1 MSQGKRGESRSSEI
15 AVPLEA
21 MTYGGEAIGR
31 VDGKIIFVQGGI
43 AGERV
48 RAAVTDDRRRF
59 ARARVVEVIDA
70 SPHRVRPRCPHFG
83 FDPTSCGGCQWQHI
97 DTAAQMRFKADIVRE
112 QLERIGRIERASVR
126 ETIPSPDA
134 WAYRNHA
141 RFGVTAEGQA
151 GFQAARSNRIVPIG
165 ECHIVRPPI
174 AEWLRASRQAHS
186 GADWIDVRTSG
197 DGDVTVWEG
206 RLASNLQPFGCAHAL
221 SAAARRGRARR
232 GRPPSSSYLIKGAA
246 FQVSAAS
253 FFQVNTSLIETLVD
267 LVLGGIRLS
276 GGETVLD
283 AYCGVGLFS
292 RFLAPIAGRVI
303 GIESSASAVADARE
317 NLSMFDNVELREGL
331 VESALPGVGDR
342 LDAVVVDPPR
352 AGCAP
357 KVIEAIIRRQVKRL
371 VYVSCDPS
379 TLARD
384 ARRLID
390 GGYELIDVQPLDMFP
405 HTYHI
410 ECVARF
416 ERAGDAPTAGSGYT
430 RA

>member
-1 MSQGKRGESRSSEI
+1 MSERKRGEGQSSEM
-15 AVPLEA
+15 AVQLEA

-31 VDGKIIFVQGGI
+31 VDGKTIFVRGGI

-83 FDPTSCGGCQWQHI
+83 FDQTSCGGCHWQHI
-97 DTAAQMRFKADIVRE
+97 DYAAQLRFKADIVRE
-112 QLERIGRIERASVR
+112 QLKRIGRIERAPVR

-134 WAYRNHA
+134 WAYRNRA
-141 RFGVTAEGQA
+141 RFGVTAEGKP

-165 ECHIVRPPI
+165 ECHVVRPPI

-206 RLASNLQPFGCAHAL
+206 RLTSNLQSPTSG
-221 SAAARRGRARR
+221 
-232 GRPPSSSYLIKGAA
+232 YLIKGAA

-253 FFQVNTSLIETLVD
+253 FFQVNTDLIETLVD
-267 LVLGGIRLS
+267 SVLGGIRLS

-331 VESALPGVGDR
+331 VESVLPGVGDR
-342 LDAVVVDPPR
+342 MDAVVVDPPR

-357 KVIEAIIRRQVKRL
+357 KVIEAIIGRQAKRL

-410 ECVARF
+410 ECAARF

-430 RA
+430 TRA

>member
-1 MSQGKRGESRSSEI
+1 MNGRKQDEGQSSVT
-15 AVPLEA
+15 AMQLDA

-31 VDGKIIFVQGGI
+31 VDGKVTFVRGGI

-48 RAAVTDDRRRF
+48 RAAIIEDRHRF
-59 ARARVVEVIDA
+59 ARARVIEVIEA
-70 SPHRVRPRCPHFG
+70 SPHRVQPRCPHFG
-83 FDPTSCGGCQWQHI
+83 FDETSCGGCHWQHI
-97 DTAAQMRFKADIVRE
+97 DYAAQLRFKADIVRE
-112 QLERIGRIERASVR
+112 QLRRIGRIDHAPVR
-126 ETIPSPDA
+126 ETIPSPDV

-141 RFGVTAEGQA
+141 RFGVTPEGQP
-151 GFQAARSNRIVPIG
+151 GFQAARSNRVVPID

-174 AEWLRASRQAHS
+174 AEWLSAGGHSRDDLQ
-186 GADWIDVRTSG
+186 WIDVRTSEDEG
-197 DGDVTVWEG
+197 VSVWG
-206 RLASNLQPFGCAHAL
+206 YSPHHPIDSPQSLAFVF
-221 SAAARRGRARR
+221 R
-232 GRPPSSSYLIKGAA
+232 IKDAT

-267 LVLGGIRLS
+267 VVLSRIGLS

-317 NLSMFDNVELREGL
+317 NLSMFENVEWREGL
-331 VESALPGVGDR
+331 VESVLPDIGDR
-342 LDAVVVDPPR
+342 VGAAIVDPPR
-352 AGCAP
+352 AGCGP
-357 KVIEAIIRRQVKRL
+357 KVIEAIVGKQVKRL
-371 VYVSCDPS
+371 IYVSCDPS

-384 ARRLID
+384 ARQLVD
-390 GGYELIDVQPLDMFP
+390 GGYDLIDVQPLDMFP

-416 ERAGDAPTAGSGYT
+416 ERAGDASTAGSRYT
-430 RA
+430 QA